1 MVQLEAP
8 ESLLQSVKSTT
19 AVFDSHLTDALHC
32 AISMLEAVMTVNK
45 RAGDMNC
52 LNFFPKDYCL
62 VVPVPMFPLSS
73 KFLSTIGKV
82 NIWNVRKTSERSW
95 LPQHQVSTPWDGQ
108 IFADHDRASSD
119 GVQPQENASLE
130 NDERCVEWPLMLKM
144 ADEINEE
151 AI

>member
-1 MVQLEAP
+1 
-8 ESLLQSVKSTT
+8 
-19 AVFDSHLTDALHC
+19 
-32 AISMLEAVMTVNK
+32 MLEAVMTVNK

-62 VVPVPMFPLSS
+62 VVVPVPMFPLSS
-73 KFLSTIGKV
+73 KLLSTIGKV

-95 LPQHQVSTPWDGQ
+95 LPQYQVSTPWDGQ

-130 NDERCVEWPLMLKM
+130 NAERCVEWSLMLKI

-151 AI
+151 VI